1 MHTQHTP
8 DTQNKV
14 EEDNVK
20 PPVPH
25 LGKYT
30 NTNVNTDGGGR
41 GKKIIRKGRR
51 REKRKTK
58 TGCIDE

>member
-30 NTNVNTDGGGR
+30 NTNVNTDGGRGR
-41 GKKIIRKGRR
+41 GK
-51 REKRKTK
+51 
-58 TGCIDE
+58 DN